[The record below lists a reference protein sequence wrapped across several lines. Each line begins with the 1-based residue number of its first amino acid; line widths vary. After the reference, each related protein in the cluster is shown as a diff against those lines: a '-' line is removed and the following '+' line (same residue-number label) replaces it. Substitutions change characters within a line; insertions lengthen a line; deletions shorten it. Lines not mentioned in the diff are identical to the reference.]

1 VAAVIKELSSHLGD
15 GVGAIASSWS
25 LNVLRGIGGM
35 NGVFANVYRTSPC
48 RTLPAMPLPP
58 TTGALLR
65 VAATAS
71 DAGKGFRV
79 TGSSKRH
86 HTPRA

>member
-1 VAAVIKELSSHLGD
+1 MRPRDCGLLERRRPRPPVQSFLS
-15 GVGAIASSWS
+15 
-25 LNVLRGIGGM
+25 GG
-35 NGVFANVYRTSPC
+35 FAKVYRIPPC
-48 RTLPAMPLPP
+48 RILPAMPPPP

>member
-1 VAAVIKELSSHLGD
+1 
-15 GVGAIASSWS
+15 
-25 LNVLRGIGGM
+25 
-35 NGVFANVYRTSPC
+35 
-48 RTLPAMPLPP
+48 MPLPP

-79 TGSSKRH
+79 TGASGITRRLLELEVLGLD
-86 HTPRA
+86 PN